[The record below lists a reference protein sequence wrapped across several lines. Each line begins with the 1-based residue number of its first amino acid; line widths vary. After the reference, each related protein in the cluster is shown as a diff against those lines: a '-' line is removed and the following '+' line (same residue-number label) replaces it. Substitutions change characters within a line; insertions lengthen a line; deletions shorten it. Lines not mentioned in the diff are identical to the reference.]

1 MEQSRSWH
9 AESITPHLQISHSL
23 SEIVFQTITKYQKVE
38 IINSRAFGQCLIL
51 DGKTQSSEADEYI
64 YHESLVHPAAIL
76 HSNPET
82 VFIGGGGEGAT
93 LREILKHKP
102 VKKVV
107 MVDIDEEII
116 AICKKYLLKHHQG
129 AFNDP
134 RLELH
139 IQDARSFLGSTSET
153 FDLVILDFADPIE
166 NGPASMLYT
175 KDFYKTIK
183 ARLNPKGI
191 LVTQAGPTGNYNYS
205 ECFTSIINTL
215 KLLFETVAP
224 SSFFIPSF
232 GTPWGIVLACD
243 IDLEIHTPASE
254 IDLLL
259 RRKVSQSMHYYDGIS
274 HQNLFSLPRYLRK
287 GIAEETRVISDTNP
301 LFIT

>member
-1 MEQSRSWH
+1 MDQSRYWH
-9 AESITPHLQISHSL
+9 AELITPHLRISHSV
-23 SEIVFQTITKYQKVE
+23 SEIVFQTITKYQKAE
-38 IINSRAFGQCLIL
+38 IIDSTAFGRCLIL

-64 YHESLVHPAAIL
+64 YHESLVHPAALL

-93 LREILKHKP
+93 LREILKHNT
-102 VKKVV
+102 VKRVV
-107 MVDIDEEII
+107 MVDIDEKII
-116 AICKKYLLKHHQG
+116 AICKKYLLNHHQG

-139 IQDARSFLGSTSET
+139 IQDARSFLESTSED
-153 FDLVILDFADPIE
+153 FDLVLLDFADPIE

-175 KDFYKTIK
+175 KDFYEIIK
-183 ARLNPKGI
+183 ARLNPGGI
-191 LVTQAGPTGNYNYS
+191 LVTQAGPTANYNYH
-205 ECFTSIINTL
+205 ECFTSIINTM
-215 KLLFETVAP
+215 KLLFETVSP

-232 GTPWGIVLACD
+232 GTPWGVVLASD
-243 IDLEIHTPASE
+243 INLAIASPANQ

-259 RRKVSQSMHYYDGIS
+259 KRRVSQSVHYYDGIS

-287 GIAEETRVISDTNP
+287 GITEETRVIRDNNP